1 MAAGPTRIG
10 IVDRRWRLGRRAA
23 CSAVWLLAGGLS
35 LEFLLAAYGK
45 YHALDSAAYA
55 MFMTRRGWLWL
66 HLAGGATMLVLGP
79 LQFLSQWRGLAL
91 RRHRRAG
98 RVYLIAMLVASGGA
112 CGLIATSPAP
122 LSIRL
127 AFSATALMWLSTALL
142 GLVAIGRGCVPAHRR
157 WMVRSYVVT
166 LAPAIFRLL
175 LPGAIAL
182 GQAPTP
188 LLIATLLWM
197 SWLVPLLLMEATRIG
212 LARVQRADPAM
223 RGRAD
228 DTAPQ
233 PIHTR

>member
-1 MAAGPTRIG
+1 MAAEPTRIG
-10 IVDRRWRLGRRAA
+10 IVDRRRRLGRRVAW
-23 CSAVWLLAGGLS
+23 SLVWLLAGGMS

-79 LQFLSQWRGLAL
+79 LQFLSQWRDRAL
-91 RRHRRAG
+91 RWHRRAG
-98 RVYLIAMLVASGGA
+98 RVYLIAMLVASAGA

-127 AFSATALMWLSTALL
+127 AFSMTATMLLFTALA
-142 GLVAIGRGCVPAHRR
+142 GFIAIRRGNVPQHRR
-157 WMVRSYVVT
+157 WMARSYVVA
-166 LAPAIFRLL
+166 LAPAIFRLS
-175 LPGAIAL
+175 LPAAIAL

-188 LLIATLLWM
+188 ALIATLLWL
-197 SWLVPLLLMEATRIG
+197 SWLVPLLVLESVRIG
-212 LARVQRADPAM
+212 LAR
-223 RGRAD
+223 GRAD
-228 DTAPQ
+228 GAAPQ